1 MLKMTHTTTAGLP
14 QMLAFIVTIFAI
26 LVCGIYALTIANKDG
41 KLRAS
46 QIAKVIGIFGFILF
60 STWAVEGYANGQS
73 VLESGLRPFGL
84 VLRFLPFL
92 LKAL

>member
-1 MLKMTHTTTAGLP
+1 MAQTATADLP

-26 LVCGIYALTIANKDG
+26 LGCGIYAIRIANKEG
-41 KLRAS
+41 KLKAN
-46 QIAKVIGIFGFILF
+46 QIAKVAGMFVFILF
-60 STWAVEGYANGQS
+60 STWAAEGYANGHD
-73 VLESGLRPFGL
+73 VIESGLRPFGL